1 MGKNSKYKKP
11 NALRHGVFAAAA
23 ILPGEDPREF
33 HDLHAALIAEWTPD
47 GTSEDELVISMAQAI
62 WAKRRRQKFSEVRM
76 FKNMLDPAHASY
88 DEEYGLRSL
97 AAFLKKQPETAF
109 QAYARRCLRPDKI
122 ADLDR
127 KFPRSKYQSETDRA
141 RAMLEHINAQFG
153 GATLT
158 ARWVRFRRIASN
170 IRDRFDGGFQERN

>member
-1 MGKNSKYKKP
+1 
-11 NALRHGVFAAAA
+11 
-23 ILPGEDPREF
+23 
-33 HDLHAALIAEWTPD
+33 
-47 GTSEDELVISMAQAI
+47 
-62 WAKRRRQKFSEVRM
+62 M

-97 AAFLKKQPETAF
+97 AAFLQNKPETAF
-109 QAYARRCLRPDKI
+109 QAYASRLLRPDKI

-141 RAMLEHINAQFG
+141 QAMLEHINAQLAG
-153 GATLT
+153 NATLT

-170 IRDRFDGGFQERN
+170 IRDRFDGGFQARN